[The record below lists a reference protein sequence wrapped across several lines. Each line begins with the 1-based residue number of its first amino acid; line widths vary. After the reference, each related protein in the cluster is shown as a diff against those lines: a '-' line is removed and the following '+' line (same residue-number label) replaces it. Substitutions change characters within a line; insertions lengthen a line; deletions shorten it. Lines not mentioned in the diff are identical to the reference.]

1 MIQNNYGIK
10 KSYSVEVVPSASDVA
25 LTWMFPDIP
34 FLRSRPITGI
44 VLSTMNKGVN
54 TGLTN
59 FGYSISQSAA
69 NSSSFLT
76 LADDQGKQFIQNM
89 PLKEL
94 VVTTATDNATALI
107 STNYFYGSN
116 TNSIMFFD
124 PRIVVWTKCYV
135 YLPVATG
142 TANLCCQFTVFYQ

>member
-10 KSYSVEVVPSASDVA
+10 KSYSVEITPSASDVS

-34 FLRSRPITGI
+34 FLRSKPITGI
-44 VLSTMNKGVN
+44 ILSTMTRGVN
-54 TGLTN
+54 TGLVN
-59 FGYSISQSAA
+59 FGSLVAA
-69 NSSSFLT
+69 SSTNTSSFLT
-76 LADDQGKQFIQNM
+76 LADDQGKQFVQNM

-94 VVTTATDNATALI
+94 IVTTATDNATALI

-124 PRIVVWTKCYV
+124 PRVVVWTKSYI
-135 YLPVATG
+135 YLPVANG

>member
-10 KSYSVEVVPSASDVA
+10 KSYSVEVVPSSSDTS

-44 VLSTMNKGVN
+44 VLSTMQKGAN

-59 FGYSISQSAA
+59 FGSTVAQSGA
-69 NSSSFLT
+69 NTSSFLT

-94 VVTTATDNATALI
+94 VITTQTDNATALI
-107 STNYFYGSN
+107 TTNYFYGSN

-124 PRIVVWTKCYV
+124 PRVVVWTKSYI